1 MSKIIL
7 LSCVSQKKNVKCK
20 AKDLY
25 VSPLFCKA
33 YKYAQKLNPDKIY
46 ILSAKH
52 HLLELDDEIEPYNL
66 TLNDMSEVEKKEW
79 SQMVLAEMRRKCD
92 LDGDEFIFLAGS
104 NYRKYLL
111 PSIKNYK
118 IPMEGLGIG
127 RQLEWLTTQI
137 SMMESPLL

>member
-25 VSPLFCKA
+25 VSSLFCKA

-46 ILSAKH
+46 ILSAKY

-66 TLNDMSEVEKKEW
+66 TLNDMSEVEKKEDL
-79 SQMVLAEMRRKCD
+79 SKKKQFIKGLKEVLA
-92 LDGDEFIFLAGS
+92 
-104 NYRKYLL
+104 YLF
-111 PSIKNYK
+111 S
-118 IPMEGLGIG
+118 
-127 RQLEWLTTQI
+127 
-137 SMMESPLL
+137 